1 MDTKE
6 DIIGFLKGD
15 RHRHEEHEE
24 RIANLE
30 ERVLDHETR
39 RDEDSNSVQL
49 LRRKLD
55 LLVRTGA
62 MLMASNADCSRIMR
76 NMKRCEAYLGLPE
89 EYIHIH
95 LGYNIIMVNLS
106 DKTHSFSKYQR
117 VDSHSVEFTVIS
129 KISKLLWAAIREDMS
144 LNRYE
149 EELEALKH
157 VHKQYSPWMIA
168 LCAGFACGGFCVQFG
183 CDWPAF
189 FYASIPAIFGFRLK
203 MYLSHLHWN
212 GYVGIAISAFVATLL
227 CWLTTFISLNPTVSA
242 ALPAFLHSD
251 TPYHPLMACTLF
263 IVPGVPLINFVTD
276 MVSDYVQV
284 GITRAIITLMIIAAM
299 SFGIVFAIQVCG
311 IDNFVK
317 DLSMTPHNT
326 FLDYAIAAAISA
338 MGFATIYNTPRR
350 IMPVLALTG
359 IIAVCT
365 RNFVNLGPSNG
376 NIGLDQGIIIGSF
389 VGSAV
394 ASLIATKSQ
403 HIHHIPH
410 QIIAIPSVIP
420 MIPGVMMYRSLF
432 GFIQMD
438 GVIGELTF
446 AFNWAIKASLTIL
459 FIALGVA
466 IPNIF
471 VRRLIQPKRKEKLLR
486 LVKERHEKHHDMVDL
501 SEIDDRHL

>member
-1 MDTKE
+1 MSNDFFSFHNKPKDNE
-6 DIIGFLKGD
+6 GENLIG
-15 RHRHEEHEE
+15 
-24 RIANLE
+24 LE
-30 ERVLDHETR
+30 EEESINDETR
-39 RDEDSNSVQL
+39 NDEHANSVQL

-62 MLMASNADCSRIMR
+62 LLMASNADCARIMR

-89 EYIHIH
+89 EYIHIS
-95 LGYNIIMVNLS
+95 LNFNIIMVNLS
-106 DKTHSFSKYQR
+106 DETHSFSKYQR
-117 VDSHSVEFTVIS
+117 VDSHCVEFTVIS
-129 KISKLLWAAIREDMS
+129 KISKMLWTAIREDWS
-144 LNRYE
+144 LDRYE
-149 EELEALKH
+149 AELEALNH

-168 LCAGFACGGFCVQFG
+168 ICAGFACGGFCVQFG

-189 FYASIPAIFGFRLK
+189 FYASIPAIIGFRLK
-203 MYLSHLHWN
+203 MYLAKLHWN
-212 GYVGIAISAFVATLL
+212 TYVGIAISAFVATLI
-227 CWLTTFISLNPTVSA
+227 CWLTTFISLDQTLVSA
-242 ALPAFLHSD
+242 LPSFLHSD

-276 MVSDYVQV
+276 MVSNYVQV
-284 GITRAIITLMIIAAM
+284 GLTRAMITLMMIIAM
-299 SFGIVFAIQVCG
+299 SFGIVFAIQICG

-317 DLSMTPHNT
+317 DLSMTPHNN
-326 FLDYAIAAAISA
+326 FINYAIAAAVSA
-338 MGFATIYNTPRR
+338 MGFATIYNTPKR
-350 IMPVLALTG
+350 IMPVLAITG

-394 ASLIATKSQ
+394 ASIIATRSQ

-446 AFNWAIKASLTIL
+446 AFNWAIKASLVIL

-471 VRRLIQPKRKEKLLR
+471 VRRLIMPKRKEKLLY

-501 SEIDDRHL
+501 KEI

>member
-1 MDTKE
+1 MSNDFFSFHNKP
-6 DIIGFLKGD
+6 KGN
-15 RHRHEEHEE
+15 EGE
-24 RIANLE
+24 NLVGLE
-30 ERVLDHETR
+30 EEESINDETR
-39 RDEDSNSVQL
+39 NDEHANSVQL

-62 MLMASNADCSRIMR
+62 LLMASNADCARIMR

-89 EYIHIH
+89 EYIHIS
-95 LGYNIIMVNLS
+95 LNFNIIMVNLS
-106 DKTHSFSKYQR
+106 DETHSFSKFQR
-117 VDSHSVEFTVIS
+117 VDSHCVEFTVVS
-129 KISKLLWAAIREDMS
+129 KISKMLWTAIREDWS
-144 LNRYE
+144 LDRYE
-149 EELEALKH
+149 DELEALNH

-168 LCAGFACGGFCVQFG
+168 ICAGFACGGFCVQFG

-189 FYASIPAIFGFRLK
+189 FYASIPAILGFRLK
-203 MYLSHLHWN
+203 MYLAKLHWN
-212 GYVGIAISAFVATLL
+212 TYVGIAISAFVATLV
-227 CWLTTFISLNPTVSA
+227 CWLTTFISLDQTLVSA
-242 ALPAFLHSD
+242 LPSFLHSD

-276 MVSDYVQV
+276 MVSNYVQV
-284 GITRAIITLMIIAAM
+284 GLTRAMITLMMIIAM
-299 SFGIVFAIQVCG
+299 SFGIVFAIQICG

-317 DLSMTPHNT
+317 DLSMTPHNN
-326 FLDYAIAAAISA
+326 FINYAIAAAVSA
-338 MGFATIYNTPRR
+338 MGFATIYNTPKR
-350 IMPVLALTG
+350 IMPVLAITG

-394 ASLIATKSQ
+394 ASIIATRSQ

-446 AFNWAIKASLTIL
+446 AFNWAIKASLVIL

-471 VRRLIQPKRKEKLLR
+471 IRRLIMPKRKEKLLY

-501 SEIDDRHL
+501 KEI

>member
-1 MDTKE
+1 MV
-6 DIIGFLKGD
+6 G
-15 RHRHEEHEE
+15 
-24 RIANLE
+24 LE
-30 ERVLDHETR
+30 EEEIINDETR
-39 RDEDSNSVQL
+39 NDEHANSVQL

-62 MLMASNADCSRIMR
+62 LLMASNADCARIMR

-89 EYIHIH
+89 EYIHIS
-95 LGYNIIMVNLS
+95 LNFNIIMVNLS
-106 DKTHSFSKYQR
+106 DETHSFSKYQR
-117 VDSHSVEFTVIS
+117 VDSHCVEFTVIS
-129 KISKLLWAAIREDMS
+129 KISKMLWTAIREDWS
-144 LNRYE
+144 LDRYE
-149 EELEALKH
+149 AELEALNH

-168 LCAGFACGGFCVQFG
+168 ICAGFACGGFCVQFG

-189 FYASIPAIFGFRLK
+189 FYASIPAILGFRLK
-203 MYLSHLHWN
+203 MYLAKLHWN
-212 GYVGIAISAFVATLL
+212 TYVGIAISAFVATLI
-227 CWLTTFISLNPTVSA
+227 CWLTTFISLDQTLVSA
-242 ALPAFLHSD
+242 LPSFLHSD

-276 MVSDYVQV
+276 MVSNYVQV
-284 GITRAIITLMIIAAM
+284 GLTRAMITLMMIIAM
-299 SFGIVFAIQVCG
+299 SFGIVFAIQICG

-317 DLSMTPHNT
+317 DLSMTPHNN
-326 FLDYAIAAAISA
+326 FINYAIAAAVSA
-338 MGFATIYNTPRR
+338 MGFATIYNTPKR
-350 IMPVLALTG
+350 IMPVLAITG

-394 ASLIATKSQ
+394 ASIIATRSQ

-446 AFNWAIKASLTIL
+446 AFNWAIKASLVIL

-471 VRRLIQPKRKEKLLR
+471 IRRLIMPKRKEKLLY

-501 SEIDDRHL
+501 KEI

>member
-1 MDTKE
+1 MSNDFFSFHNKP
-6 DIIGFLKGD
+6 KGN
-15 RHRHEEHEE
+15 EGE
-24 RIANLE
+24 NLVGLE
-30 ERVLDHETR
+30 EEESINDETR
-39 RDEDSNSVQL
+39 NDEHANSVQL

-62 MLMASNADCSRIMR
+62 LLMASNADCARIMR

-89 EYIHIH
+89 EYIHIS
-95 LGYNIIMVNLS
+95 LNFNIIMVNLS
-106 DKTHSFSKYQR
+106 DETHSFSKYQR
-117 VDSHSVEFTVIS
+117 VDSHCVEFTVIS
-129 KISKLLWAAIREDMS
+129 KISKMLWTAIREDWS
-144 LNRYE
+144 LDRYE
-149 EELEALKH
+149 AELEALNH

-168 LCAGFACGGFCVQFG
+168 ICAGFACGGFCVQFG

-189 FYASIPAIFGFRLK
+189 FYASIPAILGFRLK
-203 MYLSHLHWN
+203 MYLAKLHWN
-212 GYVGIAISAFVATLL
+212 TYVGIAISAFVATLI
-227 CWLTTFISLNPTVSA
+227 CWLTTFISLDQTLVSA
-242 ALPAFLHSD
+242 LPSFLHSD

-276 MVSDYVQV
+276 MVSNYVQV
-284 GITRAIITLMIIAAM
+284 GLTRAMITLMMIIAM
-299 SFGIVFAIQVCG
+299 SFGIVFAIQICG

-317 DLSMTPHNT
+317 DLSMTPHNN
-326 FLDYAIAAAISA
+326 FINYAIAAAVSA
-338 MGFATIYNTPRR
+338 MGFATIYNTPKR
-350 IMPVLALTG
+350 IMPVLAITG

-394 ASLIATKSQ
+394 ASIIATRSQ

-446 AFNWAIKASLTIL
+446 AFNWAIKASLVIL

-471 VRRLIQPKRKEKLLR
+471 VRRLIMPKRKEKLLY

-501 SEIDDRHL
+501 KEI

>member
-1 MDTKE
+1 MSNDFFSFHNKPKE
-6 DIIGFLKGD
+6 T
-15 RHRHEEHEE
+15 EEEE
-24 RIANLE
+24 LINLE
-30 ERVLDHETR
+30 EEKTINDETKD
-39 RDEDSNSVQL
+39 DEHVNSVQL

-62 MLMASNADCSRIMR
+62 MLMASNADCARIMR

-89 EYIHIH
+89 EYIHIF
-95 LGYNIIMVNLS
+95 LNFNIIMVNLS
-106 DKTHSFSKYQR
+106 DETHSFSKYQR
-117 VDSHSVEFTVIS
+117 VDSHCVEFTVIS
-129 KISKLLWAAIREDMS
+129 KISKMLWTAIREDWS
-144 LNRYE
+144 LDRYE
-149 EELEALKH
+149 AELEALKH

-168 LCAGFACGGFCVQFG
+168 ICAGFACGGFCVQFG

-189 FYASIPAIFGFRLK
+189 FYASIPAILGFRLK
-203 MYLSHLHWN
+203 MYLAKLHWN
-212 GYVGIAISAFVATLL
+212 TYVGIAISAFVATLI
-227 CWLTTFISLNPTVSA
+227 CWLTTFISLDQTLVSA
-242 ALPAFLHSD
+242 LPSFLHSD

-276 MVSDYVQV
+276 MVSNYVQV
-284 GITRAIITLMIIAAM
+284 GLTRAIITLMMIIAM
-299 SFGIVFAIQVCG
+299 SFGIVFAIQICG

-317 DLSMTPHNT
+317 DLSMTPHNN
-326 FLDYAIAAAISA
+326 FINYAIAAAVSA
-338 MGFATIYNTPRR
+338 MGFATIYNTPKR
-350 IMPVLALTG
+350 IMPVLAITG

-394 ASLIATKSQ
+394 ASIIATRSQ

-446 AFNWAIKASLTIL
+446 AFNWAIKASLVIL

-471 VRRLIQPKRKEKLLR
+471 IRRLIMPKRKEKLLY

-501 SEIDDRHL
+501 KEI

>member
-1 MDTKE
+1 MSNDFFSFHNKPTDNE
-6 DIIGFLKGD
+6 GENLIG
-15 RHRHEEHEE
+15 
-24 RIANLE
+24 LE
-30 ERVLDHETR
+30 EEESINDETR
-39 RDEDSNSVQL
+39 NDEHANSVQL

-62 MLMASNADCSRIMR
+62 LLMASNADCARIMR

-89 EYIHIH
+89 EYIHIS
-95 LGYNIIMVNLS
+95 LNFNIIMVNLS
-106 DKTHSFSKYQR
+106 DETHSFSKYQR
-117 VDSHSVEFTVIS
+117 VDSHCVEFTVIS
-129 KISKLLWAAIREDMS
+129 NISKMLWTAIREDWS
-144 LNRYE
+144 LDRYE
-149 EELEALKH
+149 AELEALNH

-168 LCAGFACGGFCVQFG
+168 ICAGFACGGFCVQFG

-189 FYASIPAIFGFRLK
+189 FYASIPAILGFRLK
-203 MYLSHLHWN
+203 MYLAKLHWN
-212 GYVGIAISAFVATLL
+212 TYVGIAISAFVATLI
-227 CWLTTFISLNPTVSA
+227 CWLTTFISLDQTWVSA
-242 ALPAFLHSD
+242 LPSFLHSD

-276 MVSDYVQV
+276 MVSNYVQV
-284 GITRAIITLMIIAAM
+284 GLTRAIITLMMIIAM
-299 SFGIVFAIQVCG
+299 SFGIVFAIQICG

-317 DLSMTPHNT
+317 DLSMTPHNN
-326 FLDYAIAAAISA
+326 FINYAIAAAVSA
-338 MGFATIYNTPRR
+338 MGFATIYNTPKR
-350 IMPVLALTG
+350 IMPVLAITG

-394 ASLIATKSQ
+394 ASIIATRSQ

-446 AFNWAIKASLTIL
+446 AFNWAIKASLVIL

-471 VRRLIQPKRKEKLLR
+471 IRRLIMPKRKEKLLY

-501 SEIDDRHL
+501 KEI

>member
-1 MDTKE
+1 MSNNFFSFHNKP
-6 DIIGFLKGD
+6 KGN
-15 RHRHEEHEE
+15 EGE
-24 RIANLE
+24 NLVGLE
-30 ERVLDHETR
+30 EEESINDETR
-39 RDEDSNSVQL
+39 NDEHANSVQL

-62 MLMASNADCSRIMR
+62 LLMASNADCARIMR

-89 EYIHIH
+89 EYIHIS
-95 LGYNIIMVNLS
+95 LNFNIIMVNLS
-106 DKTHSFSKYQR
+106 DETHSFSKYQR
-117 VDSHSVEFTVIS
+117 VDSHCVEFTVIS
-129 KISKLLWAAIREDMS
+129 KISKMLWTAIREDWS
-144 LNRYE
+144 LDRYE
-149 EELEALKH
+149 AELEALNH

-168 LCAGFACGGFCVQFG
+168 ICAGFACGGFCVQFG

-189 FYASIPAIFGFRLK
+189 FYASIPAILGFRLK
-203 MYLSHLHWN
+203 MYLAKLHWN
-212 GYVGIAISAFVATLL
+212 TYVGIAISAFVATLI
-227 CWLTTFISLNPTVSA
+227 CWLTTFISLDQTLVSA
-242 ALPAFLHSD
+242 LPSFLHSD

-276 MVSDYVQV
+276 MVSNYVQV
-284 GITRAIITLMIIAAM
+284 GLTRAIITLMMIIAM
-299 SFGIVFAIQVCG
+299 SFGIVFAIQICG

-317 DLSMTPHNT
+317 DLSMTPHNN
-326 FLDYAIAAAISA
+326 FINYAIAAAVSA
-338 MGFATIYNTPRR
+338 MGFATIYNTPKR
-350 IMPVLALTG
+350 IMPVLAITG

-394 ASLIATKSQ
+394 ASIIATRSQ

-446 AFNWAIKASLTIL
+446 AFNWAIKASLVIL

-471 VRRLIQPKRKEKLLR
+471 IRRLIMPKRKEKLLY

-501 SEIDDRHL
+501 KEI

>member
-1 MDTKE
+1 MSNDFFSFHNKPKDNE
-6 DIIGFLKGD
+6 GENLIG
-15 RHRHEEHEE
+15 
-24 RIANLE
+24 LE
-30 ERVLDHETR
+30 EEESINDETR
-39 RDEDSNSVQL
+39 NDEHANSVQL

-62 MLMASNADCSRIMR
+62 LLMASNADCARIMR

-89 EYIHIH
+89 EYIHIS
-95 LGYNIIMVNLS
+95 LNFNIIMVNLS
-106 DKTHSFSKYQR
+106 DETHSFSKYQR
-117 VDSHSVEFTVIS
+117 VDSHCVEFTVIS
-129 KISKLLWAAIREDMS
+129 KISKMLWTAIREDWS
-144 LNRYE
+144 LDRYE
-149 EELEALKH
+149 AELEALNN

-168 LCAGFACGGFCVQFG
+168 ICAGFACGGFCVQFG

-189 FYASIPAIFGFRLK
+189 FYASIPAILGFRLK
-203 MYLSHLHWN
+203 MYLAKLHWN
-212 GYVGIAISAFVATLL
+212 TYVGIAISAFVATLI
-227 CWLTTFISLNPTVSA
+227 CWLTTFISLDQTLVSA
-242 ALPAFLHSD
+242 LPSFLHSD

-276 MVSDYVQV
+276 MVSNYVQV
-284 GITRAIITLMIIAAM
+284 GLTRAMITLMMIIAM
-299 SFGIVFAIQVCG
+299 SFGIVFAIQICG

-317 DLSMTPHNT
+317 DLSMTPHNN
-326 FLDYAIAAAISA
+326 FINYAIAAAVSA
-338 MGFATIYNTPRR
+338 MGFATIYNTPKR
-350 IMPVLALTG
+350 IMPVLAITG

-394 ASLIATKSQ
+394 ASIIATRSQ

-446 AFNWAIKASLTIL
+446 AFNWAIKASLVIL

-471 VRRLIQPKRKEKLLR
+471 IRRLIMPKRKEKLLY

-501 SEIDDRHL
+501 KEI

>member
-1 MDTKE
+1 MIMSNDFFSFHNKPKDNE
-6 DIIGFLKGD
+6 GENLVG
-15 RHRHEEHEE
+15 
-24 RIANLE
+24 LE
-30 ERVLDHETR
+30 EEESINDETR
-39 RDEDSNSVQL
+39 NDEHANSVQL

-62 MLMASNADCSRIMR
+62 LLMASNADCARIMR

-89 EYIHIH
+89 EYIHIS
-95 LGYNIIMVNLS
+95 LNFNIIMVNLS
-106 DKTHSFSKYQR
+106 DETHSFSKYQR
-117 VDSHSVEFTVIS
+117 VDSHCVEFTVIS
-129 KISKLLWAAIREDMS
+129 KISKMLWTAIREDWS
-144 LNRYE
+144 LDRYE
-149 EELEALKH
+149 AELEALNH

-168 LCAGFACGGFCVQFG
+168 ICAGFACGGFCVQFG

-189 FYASIPAIFGFRLK
+189 FYASIPAILGFRLK
-203 MYLSHLHWN
+203 MYLAKLHWN
-212 GYVGIAISAFVATLL
+212 TYVGIAISAFVATLV
-227 CWLTTFISLNPTVSA
+227 CWLTTFISLDQTLVSA
-242 ALPAFLHSD
+242 LPSFLHSD

-276 MVSDYVQV
+276 MVSNYVQV
-284 GITRAIITLMIIAAM
+284 GLTRAMITLMMIIAM
-299 SFGIVFAIQVCG
+299 SFGIVFAIQICG

-317 DLSMTPHNT
+317 DLSMTPHNN
-326 FLDYAIAAAISA
+326 FINYAIAAAVSA
-338 MGFATIYNTPRR
+338 MGFATIYNTPKR
-350 IMPVLALTG
+350 IMPVLAITG

-394 ASLIATKSQ
+394 ASIIATRSQ

-446 AFNWAIKASLTIL
+446 AFNWAIKASLVIL

-471 VRRLIQPKRKEKLLR
+471 IRRLIMPKRKEKLLY

-501 SEIDDRHL
+501 KEI

>member
-1 MDTKE
+1 MSNDFFSFHNKPKDNE
-6 DIIGFLKGD
+6 GENLIG
-15 RHRHEEHEE
+15 
-24 RIANLE
+24 LE
-30 ERVLDHETR
+30 EEESINDETR
-39 RDEDSNSVQL
+39 NDEHANSVQL

-62 MLMASNADCSRIMR
+62 LLMASNADCARIMR

-89 EYIHIH
+89 EYIHIS
-95 LGYNIIMVNLS
+95 LNFNIIMVNLS
-106 DKTHSFSKYQR
+106 DETHSFSKYQR
-117 VDSHSVEFTVIS
+117 VDSHCVEFTVIS
-129 KISKLLWAAIREDMS
+129 NISKMLWTAIREDWS
-144 LNRYE
+144 LDRYE
-149 EELEALKH
+149 AELEALNH

-168 LCAGFACGGFCVQFG
+168 ICAGFACGGFCVQFG

-189 FYASIPAIFGFRLK
+189 FYASIPAILGFRLK
-203 MYLSHLHWN
+203 MYLAKLHWN
-212 GYVGIAISAFVATLL
+212 TYVGIAISAFVATLI
-227 CWLTTFISLNPTVSA
+227 CWLTTFISLDQTLVSA
-242 ALPAFLHSD
+242 LPSFLHSD

-276 MVSDYVQV
+276 MVSNYVQV
-284 GITRAIITLMIIAAM
+284 GLTRAMITLMMIIAM
-299 SFGIVFAIQVCG
+299 SFGIVFAIQICG

-317 DLSMTPHNT
+317 DLSMTPHNN
-326 FLDYAIAAAISA
+326 FINYAIAAAVSA
-338 MGFATIYNTPRR
+338 MGFATIYNTPKR
-350 IMPVLALTG
+350 IMPVLAITG

-394 ASLIATKSQ
+394 ASIIATRSQ
-403 HIHHIPH
+403 HIHHITH

-446 AFNWAIKASLTIL
+446 AFNWAIKASLVIL

-471 VRRLIQPKRKEKLLR
+471 IRRLIMPKRKEKLLY

-501 SEIDDRHL
+501 KEI

>member
-1 MDTKE
+1 MSNDFFSFHNKPKDNE
-6 DIIGFLKGD
+6 GENLIG
-15 RHRHEEHEE
+15 
-24 RIANLE
+24 LE
-30 ERVLDHETR
+30 EEESINDETR
-39 RDEDSNSVQL
+39 NDEHANSVQL

-62 MLMASNADCSRIMR
+62 LLMASNADCARIMR

-89 EYIHIH
+89 EYIHIS
-95 LGYNIIMVNLS
+95 LNFNIIMVNLS
-106 DKTHSFSKYQR
+106 DETHSFSKYQR
-117 VDSHSVEFTVIS
+117 VDSHCVEFTVIS
-129 KISKLLWAAIREDMS
+129 NISKMLWTAIREDWS
-144 LNRYE
+144 LDRYE
-149 EELEALKH
+149 AELEALNH

-168 LCAGFACGGFCVQFG
+168 ICAGFACGGFCVQFG

-189 FYASIPAIFGFRLK
+189 FYASIPAIIGFRLK
-203 MYLSHLHWN
+203 MYLAKLHWN
-212 GYVGIAISAFVATLL
+212 TYVGIAISAFVATLI
-227 CWLTTFISLNPTVSA
+227 CWLTTFISLDQTLVSA
-242 ALPAFLHSD
+242 LPSFLHSD

-276 MVSDYVQV
+276 MVSNYVQV
-284 GITRAIITLMIIAAM
+284 GLTRAIITLMMIIAM
-299 SFGIVFAIQVCG
+299 SFGIVFAIQICG

-317 DLSMTPHNT
+317 DLSMTPHNN
-326 FLDYAIAAAISA
+326 FINYAIAAAVSA
-338 MGFATIYNTPRR
+338 MGFATIYNTPKR
-350 IMPVLALTG
+350 IMPVLAITG

-394 ASLIATKSQ
+394 ASIIATRSQ

-446 AFNWAIKASLTIL
+446 AFNWAIKASLVIL

-471 VRRLIQPKRKEKLLR
+471 IRRLIMPKRKEKLLY

-501 SEIDDRHL
+501 KEI

>member
-1 MDTKE
+1 LV
-6 DIIGFLKGD
+6 G
-15 RHRHEEHEE
+15 
-24 RIANLE
+24 LE
-30 ERVLDHETR
+30 EEESINDETR
-39 RDEDSNSVQL
+39 NDEHANSVQL

-62 MLMASNADCSRIMR
+62 LLMASNADCARIMR

-89 EYIHIH
+89 EYIHIS
-95 LGYNIIMVNLS
+95 LNFNIIMVNLS
-106 DKTHSFSKYQR
+106 DETHSFSKYQR
-117 VDSHSVEFTVIS
+117 VDSHCVEFTVIS
-129 KISKLLWAAIREDMS
+129 KISKMLWTAIREDWS
-144 LNRYE
+144 LDRYE
-149 EELEALKH
+149 AELEALNH

-168 LCAGFACGGFCVQFG
+168 ICAGFACGGFCVQFG

-189 FYASIPAIFGFRLK
+189 FYASIPAILGFRLK
-203 MYLSHLHWN
+203 MYLAKLHWN
-212 GYVGIAISAFVATLL
+212 TYVGIAISAFVATLV
-227 CWLTTFISLNPTVSA
+227 CWLTTFISLDQTLVSA
-242 ALPAFLHSD
+242 LPSFLHSD

-276 MVSDYVQV
+276 MVSNYVQV
-284 GITRAIITLMIIAAM
+284 GLTRAMITLMMIIAM
-299 SFGIVFAIQVCG
+299 SFGIVFAIQICG

-317 DLSMTPHNT
+317 DLSMTPHNN
-326 FLDYAIAAAISA
+326 FINYAIAAAVSA
-338 MGFATIYNTPRR
+338 MGFATIYNTPKR
-350 IMPVLALTG
+350 IMPVLAITG

-394 ASLIATKSQ
+394 ASIIATRSQ

-446 AFNWAIKASLTIL
+446 AFNWAIKASLVIL

-471 VRRLIQPKRKEKLLR
+471 IRRLIMSKRKEKLLY

-501 SEIDDRHL
+501 KEI

>member
-1 MDTKE
+1 MSNDFFSFHNKPKDNE
-6 DIIGFLKGD
+6 RENLIG
-15 RHRHEEHEE
+15 
-24 RIANLE
+24 LE
-30 ERVLDHETR
+30 EEESINDETR
-39 RDEDSNSVQL
+39 NDEHANSVQL

-62 MLMASNADCSRIMR
+62 LLMASNADCARIMR

-89 EYIHIH
+89 EYIHIS
-95 LGYNIIMVNLS
+95 LNFNIIMVNLS
-106 DKTHSFSKYQR
+106 DETHSFSKYQR
-117 VDSHSVEFTVIS
+117 VDSHCVEFTVIS
-129 KISKLLWAAIREDMS
+129 KISKMLWTAIREDWS
-144 LNRYE
+144 LDRYE
-149 EELEALKH
+149 AELEALNH

-168 LCAGFACGGFCVQFG
+168 ICAGFACGGFCVQFG

-189 FYASIPAIFGFRLK
+189 FYASIPAILGFRLK
-203 MYLSHLHWN
+203 MYLAKLHWN
-212 GYVGIAISAFVATLL
+212 TYVGIAISAFVATLI
-227 CWLTTFISLNPTVSA
+227 CWLTTFISLDQTLVSA
-242 ALPAFLHSD
+242 LPSFLHSD

-276 MVSDYVQV
+276 MVSNYVQV
-284 GITRAIITLMIIAAM
+284 GLTRAMITLMMIIAM
-299 SFGIVFAIQVCG
+299 SFGIVFAIQICG

-317 DLSMTPHNT
+317 DLSMTPHNN
-326 FLDYAIAAAISA
+326 FINYAIAAAVSA
-338 MGFATIYNTPRR
+338 MGFATIYNTPKR
-350 IMPVLALTG
+350 IMPVLAITG

-394 ASLIATKSQ
+394 ASIIATRSQ

-446 AFNWAIKASLTIL
+446 AFNWAIKASLVIL

-471 VRRLIQPKRKEKLLR
+471 IRRLIMPKRKEKLLY

-501 SEIDDRHL
+501 KEI

>member
-1 MDTKE
+1 MSNNFFSFHNKPTDNE
-6 DIIGFLKGD
+6 GENLVG
-15 RHRHEEHEE
+15 
-24 RIANLE
+24 LE
-30 ERVLDHETR
+30 EEESINDETR
-39 RDEDSNSVQL
+39 NDEHANSVQL

-62 MLMASNADCSRIMR
+62 LLMASNADCARIMR

-89 EYIHIH
+89 EYIHIS
-95 LGYNIIMVNLS
+95 LNFNIIMVNLS
-106 DKTHSFSKYQR
+106 DETHSFSKYQR
-117 VDSHSVEFTVIS
+117 VDSHCVEFTVIS
-129 KISKLLWAAIREDMS
+129 KISKMLWTAIREDWS
-144 LNRYE
+144 LDRYE
-149 EELEALKH
+149 AELEALNH

-168 LCAGFACGGFCVQFG
+168 ICAGFACGGFCVQFG

-189 FYASIPAIFGFRLK
+189 FYASIPAILGFRLK
-203 MYLSHLHWN
+203 MYLAKLHWN
-212 GYVGIAISAFVATLL
+212 TYVGIAISAFVATLI
-227 CWLTTFISLNPTVSA
+227 CWLTTFISLDQTLVSA
-242 ALPAFLHSD
+242 LPSFLHSD

-276 MVSDYVQV
+276 MVSNYVQV
-284 GITRAIITLMIIAAM
+284 GLTRAMITLMMIIAM
-299 SFGIVFAIQVCG
+299 SFGIVFAIQICG
-311 IDNFVK
+311 ID
-317 DLSMTPHNT
+317 
-326 FLDYAIAAAISA
+326 
-338 MGFATIYNTPRR
+338 
-350 IMPVLALTG
+350 
-359 IIAVCT
+359 
-365 RNFVNLGPSNG
+365 NFVNLGPSNG

-394 ASLIATKSQ
+394 ASIIATRSQ

-446 AFNWAIKASLTIL
+446 AFNWAIKASLVIL

-471 VRRLIQPKRKEKLLR
+471 IRRLIMPKRKEKLLY

-501 SEIDDRHL
+501 KEI

>member
-1 MDTKE
+1 MSNDFFSFHNKPKDNE
-6 DIIGFLKGD
+6 GENLVG
-15 RHRHEEHEE
+15 
-24 RIANLE
+24 LE
-30 ERVLDHETR
+30 EEESINDETR
-39 RDEDSNSVQL
+39 NDEHANSVQL

-62 MLMASNADCSRIMR
+62 LLMASNADCARIMR

-89 EYIHIH
+89 EYIHIS
-95 LGYNIIMVNLS
+95 LNFNIIMVNLS
-106 DKTHSFSKYQR
+106 DETHSFSKYQR
-117 VDSHSVEFTVIS
+117 VDSHCVEFTVIS
-129 KISKLLWAAIREDMS
+129 KISKMLWTAIREDWS
-144 LNRYE
+144 LDRYE
-149 EELEALKH
+149 AELEALNH

-168 LCAGFACGGFCVQFG
+168 ICAGFACGGFCVQFG

-189 FYASIPAIFGFRLK
+189 FYASIPAILGFRLK
-203 MYLSHLHWN
+203 MYLAKLHWN
-212 GYVGIAISAFVATLL
+212 TYVGIAISAFVATLV
-227 CWLTTFISLNPTVSA
+227 CWLTTFISLDQTLVSA
-242 ALPAFLHSD
+242 LPSFLHSD

-276 MVSDYVQV
+276 MVSNYVQV
-284 GITRAIITLMIIAAM
+284 GLTRAMITLMMIIAM
-299 SFGIVFAIQVCG
+299 SFGIVFAIQICG

-317 DLSMTPHNT
+317 DLSMTPHNN
-326 FLDYAIAAAISA
+326 FINYAIAAAVSA
-338 MGFATIYNTPRR
+338 MGFATIYNTPKR
-350 IMPVLALTG
+350 IMPVLAITG

-394 ASLIATKSQ
+394 ASIIATRSQ

-446 AFNWAIKASLTIL
+446 AFNWAIKASLVIL

-471 VRRLIQPKRKEKLLR
+471 IRRLIMPKRKEKLLY

-501 SEIDDRHL
+501 KEI

>member
-1 MDTKE
+1 M
-6 DIIGFLKGD
+6 IG
-15 RHRHEEHEE
+15 
-24 RIANLE
+24 LE
-30 ERVLDHETR
+30 EEESINDETR
-39 RDEDSNSVQL
+39 NDEHANSVQL

-62 MLMASNADCSRIMR
+62 LLMASNADCARIMR

-89 EYIHIH
+89 EYIHIS
-95 LGYNIIMVNLS
+95 LNFNIIMVNLS
-106 DKTHSFSKYQR
+106 DETHSFSKYQR
-117 VDSHSVEFTVIS
+117 VDSHCVEFTVIS
-129 KISKLLWAAIREDMS
+129 NISKMLWTAIREDWS
-144 LNRYE
+144 LDRYE
-149 EELEALKH
+149 AELEALNH

-168 LCAGFACGGFCVQFG
+168 ICAGFACGGFCVQFG

-189 FYASIPAIFGFRLK
+189 FYASIPAILGFRLK
-203 MYLSHLHWN
+203 MYLAKLHWN
-212 GYVGIAISAFVATLL
+212 TYVGIAISAFVATLI
-227 CWLTTFISLNPTVSA
+227 CWLTTFISLDQTLVSA
-242 ALPAFLHSD
+242 LPSFLHSD

-276 MVSDYVQV
+276 MVSNYVQV
-284 GITRAIITLMIIAAM
+284 GLTRAIITLMMIIAM
-299 SFGIVFAIQVCG
+299 SFGIVFAIQICG

-317 DLSMTPHNT
+317 DLSMTPHNN
-326 FLDYAIAAAISA
+326 FINYAIAAAVSA
-338 MGFATIYNTPRR
+338 MGFATIYNTPKR
-350 IMPVLALTG
+350 IMPVLAITG

-394 ASLIATKSQ
+394 ASIIATRSQ

-446 AFNWAIKASLTIL
+446 AFNWAIKASLVIL

-471 VRRLIQPKRKEKLLR
+471 IRRLIMPKRKEKLLY

-501 SEIDDRHL
+501 KEI

>member
-1 MDTKE
+1 MSNDFFSFHNKPKDNE
-6 DIIGFLKGD
+6 GENLIG
-15 RHRHEEHEE
+15 
-24 RIANLE
+24 LE
-30 ERVLDHETR
+30 EEESINDETR
-39 RDEDSNSVQL
+39 NDEHANSVQL

-62 MLMASNADCSRIMR
+62 LLMASNADCARIMR

-89 EYIHIH
+89 EYIHIS
-95 LGYNIIMVNLS
+95 LNFNIIMVNLS
-106 DKTHSFSKYQR
+106 DETHSFSKYQR
-117 VDSHSVEFTVIS
+117 VDSHCVEFTVIS
-129 KISKLLWAAIREDMS
+129 KISKMLWTAIREDWS
-144 LNRYE
+144 LDRYE
-149 EELEALKH
+149 AELEALNH

-168 LCAGFACGGFCVQFG
+168 ICAGFACGGFCVQFG

-189 FYASIPAIFGFRLK
+189 FYASIPAIIGFRLK
-203 MYLSHLHWN
+203 MYLAKLHWN
-212 GYVGIAISAFVATLL
+212 TYVGIAISAFVATLI
-227 CWLTTFISLNPTVSA
+227 CWLTTFISLDQTLVSA
-242 ALPAFLHSD
+242 LPSFLHSD

-276 MVSDYVQV
+276 MVSNYVQV
-284 GITRAIITLMIIAAM
+284 GLTRAMITLMMINPM
-299 SFGIVFAIQVCG
+299 SFGIVFAIQICG

-317 DLSMTPHNT
+317 DLSMTPHNN
-326 FLDYAIAAAISA
+326 FINYAIAAAVSA
-338 MGFATIYNTPRR
+338 MGFATIYNTPKR
-350 IMPVLALTG
+350 IMPVLAITG

-394 ASLIATKSQ
+394 ASIIATRSQ

-446 AFNWAIKASLTIL
+446 AFNWAIKASLVIL

-471 VRRLIQPKRKEKLLR
+471 IRRLIMPKRKEKLLY

-501 SEIDDRHL
+501 KEI

>member
-1 MDTKE
+1 MSNDFFSFHNKP
-6 DIIGFLKGD
+6 KGN
-15 RHRHEEHEE
+15 EGE
-24 RIANLE
+24 NLVGLE
-30 ERVLDHETR
+30 EEESINDETR
-39 RDEDSNSVQL
+39 NDEHANSVQL

-62 MLMASNADCSRIMR
+62 LLMASNADCARIMR

-89 EYIHIH
+89 EYIHIS
-95 LGYNIIMVNLS
+95 LNFNIIMVNLS
-106 DKTHSFSKYQR
+106 DETHSFSKYQR
-117 VDSHSVEFTVIS
+117 VDSHCVEFTVIS
-129 KISKLLWAAIREDMS
+129 KISKMLWTAIREDWS
-144 LNRYE
+144 LDRYE
-149 EELEALKH
+149 AELEALNH

-168 LCAGFACGGFCVQFG
+168 ICAGFACGGFCVQFG

-189 FYASIPAIFGFRLK
+189 FYASIPAILGFRLK
-203 MYLSHLHWN
+203 MYLAKLHWN
-212 GYVGIAISAFVATLL
+212 TYVGIAISAFVATLV
-227 CWLTTFISLNPTVSA
+227 CWLSTFISLDQTLVSA
-242 ALPAFLHSD
+242 LPSFLHSD

-276 MVSDYVQV
+276 MVSNYVQV
-284 GITRAIITLMIIAAM
+284 GLTRAMITLMMIIAM
-299 SFGIVFAIQVCG
+299 SFGIVFAIQICG

-317 DLSMTPHNT
+317 DLSMTPHNN
-326 FLDYAIAAAISA
+326 FINYAIAAAVSA
-338 MGFATIYNTPRR
+338 MGFATIYNTPKR
-350 IMPVLALTG
+350 IMPVLAITG

-394 ASLIATKSQ
+394 ASIIATRSQ

-446 AFNWAIKASLTIL
+446 AFNWAIKASLVIL

-471 VRRLIQPKRKEKLLR
+471 IRRLIMPKRKEKLLY

-501 SEIDDRHL
+501 KEI

>member
-1 MDTKE
+1 M
-6 DIIGFLKGD
+6 IG
-15 RHRHEEHEE
+15 
-24 RIANLE
+24 LE
-30 ERVLDHETR
+30 EEESINDETR
-39 RDEDSNSVQL
+39 NDEHANSVQL

-62 MLMASNADCSRIMR
+62 LLMASNADCARIMR

-89 EYIHIH
+89 EYIHIS
-95 LGYNIIMVNLS
+95 LNFNIIMVNLS
-106 DKTHSFSKYQR
+106 DETHSFSKYQR
-117 VDSHSVEFTVIS
+117 VDSHCVEFTVIS
-129 KISKLLWAAIREDMS
+129 KISKMLWTAIREDWS
-144 LNRYE
+144 LDRYE
-149 EELEALKH
+149 AELEALNH

-168 LCAGFACGGFCVQFG
+168 ICAGFACGGFCVQFG

-189 FYASIPAIFGFRLK
+189 FYASIPAILGFRLK
-203 MYLSHLHWN
+203 MYLAKLHWN
-212 GYVGIAISAFVATLL
+212 TYVGIAISAFVATLV
-227 CWLTTFISLNPTVSA
+227 CWLTTFISLDQTLVSA
-242 ALPAFLHSD
+242 LPSFLHSD

-276 MVSDYVQV
+276 MVSNYVQV
-284 GITRAIITLMIIAAM
+284 GLTRAMITLMMIIAM
-299 SFGIVFAIQVCG
+299 SFGIVFAIQICG

-317 DLSMTPHNT
+317 DLSMTPHNN
-326 FLDYAIAAAISA
+326 FINYAIAAAVSA
-338 MGFATIYNTPRR
+338 MGFATIYNTPKR
-350 IMPVLALTG
+350 IMPVLAITG

-394 ASLIATKSQ
+394 ASIIATRSQ

-446 AFNWAIKASLTIL
+446 AFNWAIKASLVIL

-471 VRRLIQPKRKEKLLR
+471 IRRLIMSKRKEKLLY

-501 SEIDDRHL
+501 KEI

>member
-1 MDTKE
+1 MSNNFFSFHNKP
-6 DIIGFLKGD
+6 KGN
-15 RHRHEEHEE
+15 EGE
-24 RIANLE
+24 NLVGLE
-30 ERVLDHETR
+30 EEESINDETR
-39 RDEDSNSVQL
+39 NDEHANSVQL

-62 MLMASNADCSRIMR
+62 LLMASNADCARIMR

-89 EYIHIH
+89 EYIHIS
-95 LGYNIIMVNLS
+95 LNFNIIMVNLS
-106 DKTHSFSKYQR
+106 DETHSFSKYQR
-117 VDSHSVEFTVIS
+117 VDSHCVEFTVIS
-129 KISKLLWAAIREDMS
+129 KISKMLWTAIREDWS
-144 LNRYE
+144 LDRYE
-149 EELEALKH
+149 AELEALNH

-168 LCAGFACGGFCVQFG
+168 ICAGFACGGFCVQFG

-189 FYASIPAIFGFRLK
+189 FYASIPAILGFRLK
-203 MYLSHLHWN
+203 MYLAKLHWN
-212 GYVGIAISAFVATLL
+212 TYVGIAISAFVATLI
-227 CWLTTFISLNPTVSA
+227 CWLTTFISLDQTLVSA
-242 ALPAFLHSD
+242 LPSFLHSD

-276 MVSDYVQV
+276 MVSNYVQV
-284 GITRAIITLMIIAAM
+284 GLTRAMITLMMIIAM
-299 SFGIVFAIQVCG
+299 SFGIVFAIQICG

-317 DLSMTPHNT
+317 DLSMTPHNN
-326 FLDYAIAAAISA
+326 FINYAIAAAVSA
-338 MGFATIYNTPRR
+338 MGFATIYNTPKR
-350 IMPVLALTG
+350 IMPVLAITG

-394 ASLIATKSQ
+394 ASIIATRSQ

-446 AFNWAIKASLTIL
+446 AFNWAIKASLVIL

-471 VRRLIQPKRKEKLLR
+471 IRRLIMPKRKEKLLY

-501 SEIDDRHL
+501 KEI

>member
-1 MDTKE
+1 MSNDFFSFHNKPTDNE
-6 DIIGFLKGD
+6 GENLVGF
-15 RHRHEEHEE
+15 EEEE
-24 RIANLE
+24 SIN
-30 ERVLDHETR
+30 DETR
-39 RDEDSNSVQL
+39 NDEHANSVQL

-62 MLMASNADCSRIMR
+62 LLMASNADCARIMR

-89 EYIHIH
+89 EYIHIS
-95 LGYNIIMVNLS
+95 LNFNIIMVNLS
-106 DKTHSFSKYQR
+106 DETHSFSKYQR
-117 VDSHSVEFTVIS
+117 VDSHCVEFTVVS
-129 KISKLLWAAIREDMS
+129 KISKMLWTAIREDWS
-144 LNRYE
+144 LDRYE
-149 EELEALKH
+149 DELEALNH

-168 LCAGFACGGFCVQFG
+168 ICAGFACGGFCVQFG

-189 FYASIPAIFGFRLK
+189 FYASIPAILGFRLK
-203 MYLSHLHWN
+203 MYLAKLHWN
-212 GYVGIAISAFVATLL
+212 TYVGIAISAFVATLI
-227 CWLTTFISLNPTVSA
+227 CWLTTFISLDQTLVSA
-242 ALPAFLHSD
+242 LPSFLHSD

-276 MVSDYVQV
+276 MVSNYVQV
-284 GITRAIITLMIIAAM
+284 GLTRAIITLMMIIAM
-299 SFGIVFAIQVCG
+299 SFGIVFAIQICG

-317 DLSMTPHNT
+317 DLSMTPHNN
-326 FLDYAIAAAISA
+326 FINYAIAAAISA
-338 MGFATIYNTPRR
+338 MGFATIYNTPKR
-350 IMPVLALTG
+350 IMPVLAVTG

-394 ASLIATKSQ
+394 ASIIATRSQ

-446 AFNWAIKASLTIL
+446 AFNWAIKASLVIL

-471 VRRLIQPKRKEKLLR
+471 IRRLIMPKRKEKLLY

-501 SEIDDRHL
+501 KEI

>member
-1 MDTKE
+1 MSNDFFSFHNKPKDNE
-6 DIIGFLKGD
+6 GENLIG
-15 RHRHEEHEE
+15 
-24 RIANLE
+24 LE
-30 ERVLDHETR
+30 EEESINDETR
-39 RDEDSNSVQL
+39 NDEHANSVQL

-62 MLMASNADCSRIMR
+62 LLMASNADCARIMR

-89 EYIHIH
+89 EYIHIS
-95 LGYNIIMVNLS
+95 LNFNIIMVNLS
-106 DKTHSFSKYQR
+106 DETHSFSKYQR
-117 VDSHSVEFTVIS
+117 VDSHCVEFTVIS
-129 KISKLLWAAIREDMS
+129 KISKMLWTAIREDWS
-144 LNRYE
+144 LDRYE
-149 EELEALKH
+149 AELEALNH

-168 LCAGFACGGFCVQFG
+168 ICAGFACGGFCVQFG

-189 FYASIPAIFGFRLK
+189 FYASIPAIIGFRLK
-203 MYLSHLHWN
+203 MYLAKLHWN
-212 GYVGIAISAFVATLL
+212 TYVGIAISAFVATLI
-227 CWLTTFISLNPTVSA
+227 CWLTTFISLDQTLVSA
-242 ALPAFLHSD
+242 LPSFLYSD

-276 MVSDYVQV
+276 MVSNYVQV
-284 GITRAIITLMIIAAM
+284 GLTRAMITLMMIIAM
-299 SFGIVFAIQVCG
+299 SFGIVFAIQICG

-317 DLSMTPHNT
+317 DLSMTPHNN
-326 FLDYAIAAAISA
+326 FINYAIAAAVSA
-338 MGFATIYNTPRR
+338 MGFATIYNTPKR
-350 IMPVLALTG
+350 IMPVLAITG

-394 ASLIATKSQ
+394 ASIIATRSQ

-446 AFNWAIKASLTIL
+446 AFNWAIKASLVIL

-471 VRRLIQPKRKEKLLR
+471 IRRLIMPKRKEKLLY

-501 SEIDDRHL
+501 KEI

>member
-1 MDTKE
+1 MSNSFFGFHKSNKDDLERFVGLDEEKQIE
-6 DIIGFLKGD
+6 D
-15 RHRHEEHEE
+15 
-24 RIANLE
+24 
-30 ERVLDHETR
+30 ETR
-39 RDEDSNSVQL
+39 SDENSNSVQL

-62 MLMASNADCSRIMR
+62 LLMASNADCARIMR

-89 EYIHIH
+89 EYIHIS
-95 LGYNIIMVNLS
+95 LNFNIIMVNLS
-106 DKTHSFSKYQR
+106 DETHSFSKYQR
-117 VDSHSVEFTVIS
+117 VDSHCVEFTVIS
-129 KISKLLWAAIREDMS
+129 KISKMLWTAIREDWN
-144 LNRYE
+144 LDRYE
-149 EELEALKH
+149 AELESLKH

-168 LCAGFACGGFCVQFG
+168 VCAGFACGGFCVQFG

-189 FYASIPAIFGFRLK
+189 FYASIPAILGFRLK
-203 MYLSHLHWN
+203 MFLAKLHWN
-212 GYVGIAISAFVATLL
+212 SYVGIAVSAFVATLI
-227 CWLTTFISLNPTVSA
+227 CCLTTFISLDATLSS
-242 ALPAFLHSD
+242 ALPSFLHSD

-276 MVSDYVQV
+276 MVSNYVQV
-284 GITRAIITLMIIAAM
+284 GLTRAIITLMMIIAM
-299 SFGIVFAIQVCG
+299 SFGIVFAIQICG

-317 DLSMTPHNT
+317 DLSMTPHNS
-326 FLDYAIAAAISA
+326 FINYAIAAAISA
-338 MGFATIYNTPRR
+338 MGFATIYNTPKR

-394 ASLIATKSQ
+394 ASIIATRSQ

-446 AFNWAIKASLTIL
+446 AFNWAIKASLVIL

-466 IPNIF
+466 
-471 VRRLIQPKRKEKLLR
+471 
-486 LVKERHEKHHDMVDL
+486 MVDL
-501 SEIDDRHL
+501 KEI

>member
-1 MDTKE
+1 MSNNFFSFHNKPTDNE
-6 DIIGFLKGD
+6 GENLVG
-15 RHRHEEHEE
+15 
-24 RIANLE
+24 LE
-30 ERVLDHETR
+30 EEESINDETR
-39 RDEDSNSVQL
+39 NDEHANSVQL

-62 MLMASNADCSRIMR
+62 LLMASNADCARIMR

-89 EYIHIH
+89 EYIHIS
-95 LGYNIIMVNLS
+95 LNFNIIMVNLS
-106 DKTHSFSKYQR
+106 DETHSFSKYQR
-117 VDSHSVEFTVIS
+117 VDSHCVEFTVIS
-129 KISKLLWAAIREDMS
+129 KISKMLWTAIREDWS
-144 LNRYE
+144 LDHYE
-149 EELEALKH
+149 AELEALNH

-168 LCAGFACGGFCVQFG
+168 ICAGFACGGFCVQFG

-189 FYASIPAIFGFRLK
+189 FYASIPAILGFRLK
-203 MYLSHLHWN
+203 MYLAKLHWN
-212 GYVGIAISAFVATLL
+212 TYVGIAISAFVATLI
-227 CWLTTFISLNPTVSA
+227 CWLTTFISLDQTLVSA
-242 ALPAFLHSD
+242 LPSFLHSD

-276 MVSDYVQV
+276 MVSNYVQV
-284 GITRAIITLMIIAAM
+284 GLTRAMITLMMIIAM
-299 SFGIVFAIQVCG
+299 SFGIVFAIQICG

-317 DLSMTPHNT
+317 DLSMTPHNN
-326 FLDYAIAAAISA
+326 FINYAIAAAVSA
-338 MGFATIYNTPRR
+338 MGFATIYNTPKR
-350 IMPVLALTG
+350 IMPVLAITG

-394 ASLIATKSQ
+394 ASIIATRSQ

-446 AFNWAIKASLTIL
+446 AFNWAIKASLVIL

-471 VRRLIQPKRKEKLLR
+471 IRRLIMPKRKEKLLY

-501 SEIDDRHL
+501 KEI

>member
-1 MDTKE
+1 M
-6 DIIGFLKGD
+6 IG
-15 RHRHEEHEE
+15 
-24 RIANLE
+24 LE
-30 ERVLDHETR
+30 EEESINDETR
-39 RDEDSNSVQL
+39 NDEHSNSVQL

-62 MLMASNADCSRIMR
+62 LLMASNADCARIMR

-89 EYIHIH
+89 EYIHIS
-95 LGYNIIMVNLS
+95 LNFNIIMVNLS
-106 DKTHSFSKYQR
+106 DETHSFSKYQR
-117 VDSHSVEFTVIS
+117 VDSHCVEFTVIS
-129 KISKLLWAAIREDMS
+129 KISKMLWTAIREDWS
-144 LNRYE
+144 LDRYE
-149 EELEALKH
+149 AELEALNH

-168 LCAGFACGGFCVQFG
+168 ICAGFACGGFCVQFG

-189 FYASIPAIFGFRLK
+189 FYASIPAILGFRLK
-203 MYLSHLHWN
+203 MYLAKLHWN
-212 GYVGIAISAFVATLL
+212 TYVGIAISAFVATLI
-227 CWLTTFISLNPTVSA
+227 CWLTTFISLDQTLVSA
-242 ALPAFLHSD
+242 LPSFLHSD

-276 MVSDYVQV
+276 MVSNYVQV
-284 GITRAIITLMIIAAM
+284 GLTRAMITLMMIIAM
-299 SFGIVFAIQVCG
+299 SFGIVFAIQICG

-317 DLSMTPHNT
+317 DLSMTPHNN
-326 FLDYAIAAAISA
+326 FINYAIAAAVSA
-338 MGFATIYNTPRR
+338 MGFATIYNTPKR
-350 IMPVLALTG
+350 IMPVLAITG

-394 ASLIATKSQ
+394 ASIIATRSQ

-446 AFNWAIKASLTIL
+446 AFNWAIKASLVIL

-471 VRRLIQPKRKEKLLR
+471 IRRLIMPKRKEKLLY

-501 SEIDDRHL
+501 KEI

>member
-1 MDTKE
+1 MSNDFFSFHNKPKNNE
-6 DIIGFLKGD
+6 GENLIG
-15 RHRHEEHEE
+15 
-24 RIANLE
+24 LE
-30 ERVLDHETR
+30 EEESINDETR
-39 RDEDSNSVQL
+39 NDEHANSVQL

-62 MLMASNADCSRIMR
+62 LLMASNADCARIMR

-89 EYIHIH
+89 EYIHIS
-95 LGYNIIMVNLS
+95 LNFNIIMVNLS
-106 DKTHSFSKYQR
+106 DETHSFSKYQR
-117 VDSHSVEFTVIS
+117 VDSHCVEFTVIS
-129 KISKLLWAAIREDMS
+129 KISKMLWTAIREDWS
-144 LNRYE
+144 LDRYE
-149 EELEALKH
+149 AELEALNH

-168 LCAGFACGGFCVQFG
+168 ICAGFACGGFCVQFG

-189 FYASIPAIFGFRLK
+189 FYASIPAILGFRLK
-203 MYLSHLHWN
+203 MYLAKLHWN
-212 GYVGIAISAFVATLL
+212 TYVGIAISAFVATLI
-227 CWLTTFISLNPTVSA
+227 CWLTTFISLDQTLVSA
-242 ALPAFLHSD
+242 LPSFLHSD

-276 MVSDYVQV
+276 MVSNYVQV
-284 GITRAIITLMIIAAM
+284 GLTRAIITLMMIIAM
-299 SFGIVFAIQVCG
+299 SFGIVFAIQICG

-317 DLSMTPHNT
+317 DLSMTPHNN
-326 FLDYAIAAAISA
+326 FINYAIAAAVSA
-338 MGFATIYNTPRR
+338 MGFATIYNTPKR
-350 IMPVLALTG
+350 IMPVLAITG

-394 ASLIATKSQ
+394 ASIIATRSQ

-446 AFNWAIKASLTIL
+446 AFNWAIKASLVIL

-471 VRRLIQPKRKEKLLR
+471 IRRLIMPKRKEKLLY

-501 SEIDDRHL
+501 KEI